1 MALQKSE
8 YIWMNGEYIG
18 WDDAKIHVLSHV
30 VHYGSSWFE
39 GVRAYETTRGTAVFR
54 LQEHMARLTQSL
66 KIYRSEMDYTPEQLS
81 DVALELIRRNK
92 LKSCY
97 IRPVAFRGYGELG
110 VYPMNCPM
118 EVVIAAWP
126 WGRYLGPE
134 AVEEGVDVCV
144 SSWNRIAPNTMPTLS
159 KAGGNYMNAQL
170 IKIEARSNGFTEGI
184 GLSVQGYV
192 SEGSGENIF
201 LVQDGVLYTTPLGA
215 SILAGITRSSI
226 IEIAGDL
233 NIQVV
238 TDQIPRAMLYT
249 ADEIFFTGT
258 AVEVTP
264 VRSVDH
270 VVIGDG
276 KPGPVT
282 RRIQNRFFS
291 IVESGDDPYG
301 WLTFV
306 NE

>member
-81 DVALELIRRNK
+81 DVALELIRRNN

-306 NE
+306 ND